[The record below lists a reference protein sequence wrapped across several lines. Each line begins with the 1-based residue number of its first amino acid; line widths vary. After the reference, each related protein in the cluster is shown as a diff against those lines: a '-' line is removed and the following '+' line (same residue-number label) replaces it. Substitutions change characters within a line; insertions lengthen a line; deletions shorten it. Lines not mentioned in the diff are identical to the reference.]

1 MAKGYDG
8 VKKTPRPRAL
18 EWAIATVVLLVAA
31 GAGVAVA
38 VTRHG
43 SYTAAPSHTTP
54 ASPTKPAERP
64 PLTLSFVSPQASAMD
79 VAFRPAIRLTF
90 NSPIAQDSA
99 LPIVTPTLPGNW
111 ARPDP
116 ETLVFQPSAEFFPLE
131 RVTVEV
137 PGGPAG
143 LEATNGEHLASNAVW
158 HFTVE
163 DAPVLRLQQLLA
175 ELNYLPVA
183 FQPSSVVATPSRGD
197 SAPASAGRQSTANG
211 LAAEPTV
218 ADSISLSPLPGT
230 FAWRYSAI
238 PPQIGALWAPGSFD
252 VVTEGAVMAFESDHG
267 LAIDGAAG
275 ADVWRAL
282 LDAVA
287 ARDATTTPYTWVA
300 VTETDPEMLY
310 VWRGGHFIYQTLA
323 NTGIPEAPTAVGT
336 WPVYLRFTSTTMSG
350 TNPDGTHY
358 DDPGVPFV
366 SYFNGGDAVHG
377 FWRSQFGFPQSLG
390 CVELPISNAAI
401 VYNYDNYGT
410 LVTVTT
416 DNLAQEL
423 GTTPA

>member
-143 LEATNGEHLASNAVW
+143 LEATNGEHLAVQRRVAL
-158 HFTVE
+158 HCRRRAGA
-163 DAPVLRLQQLLA
+163 APPTAPRRAQLLA
-175 ELNYLPVA
+175 GRLSA
-183 FQPSSVVATPSRGD
+183 VV
-197 SAPASAGRQSTANG
+197 
-211 LAAEPTV
+211 
-218 ADSISLSPLPGT
+218 
-230 FAWRYSAI
+230 
-238 PPQIGALWAPGSFD
+238 GS
-252 VVTEGAVMAFESDHG
+252 
-267 LAIDGAAG
+267 
-275 ADVWRAL
+275 
-282 LDAVA
+282 
-287 ARDATTTPYTWVA
+287 RDAQP
-300 VTETDPEMLY
+300 
-310 VWRGGHFIYQTLA
+310 RR
-323 NTGIPEAPTAVGT
+323 
-336 WPVYLRFTSTTMSG
+336 LRA
-350 TNPDGTHY
+350 H
-358 DDPGVPFV
+358 V
-366 SYFNGGDAVHG
+366 
-377 FWRSQFGFPQSLG
+377 RR
-390 CVELPISNAAI
+390 
-401 VYNYDNYGT
+401 
-410 LVTVTT
+410 
-416 DNLAQEL
+416 
-423 GTTPA
+423 

>member
-1 MAKGYDG
+1 M
-8 VKKTPRPRAL
+8 
-18 EWAIATVVLLVAA
+18 
-31 GAGVAVA
+31 
-38 VTRHG
+38 
-43 SYTAAPSHTTP
+43 
-54 ASPTKPAERP
+54 
-64 PLTLSFVSPQASAMD
+64 
-79 VAFRPAIRLTF
+79 
-90 NSPIAQDSA
+90 
-99 LPIVTPTLPGNW
+99 
-111 ARPDP
+111 
-116 ETLVFQPSAEFFPLE
+116 
-131 RVTVEV
+131 
-137 PGGPAG
+137 
-143 LEATNGEHLASNAVW
+143 
-158 HFTVE
+158 
-163 DAPVLRLQQLLA
+163 LRLQQLLA

-183 FQPSSVVATPSRGD
+183 FQPSSVVATPSRGE
-197 SAPASAGRQSTANG
+197 SAPASAGGQSDASG

-238 PPQIGALWAPGSFD
+238 PPQLGVLWAPGSFN
-252 VVTEGAVMAFESDHG
+252 VVTQGAVMAFEADHG
-267 LAIDGAAG
+267 LAIDGAAD

-287 ARDATTTPYTWVA
+287 ARDATTSPYTWVV
-300 VTETDPEMLY
+300 VTETDPETLY
-310 VWRGGHFIYQTLA
+310 VWRGGHVIYQTPA

-423 GTTPA
+423 DTTPT